1 MLGNSENILSVHF
14 LMRSGNSSVGLSAYL
29 HFVDSVCRFME
40 IGPEMSM
47 EFYRQFCSWE
57 NGKTGLQVR
66 AYGAKRTS
74 RAMKGLN
81 PVCALEPSSGNY
93 MQNHLPNLP
102 TPPKIVIH

>member
-14 LMRSGNSSVGLSAYL
+14 LTRSGNSSVGLSAYL

-40 IGPEMSM
+40 IGLEMSM

-66 AYGAKRTS
+66 QYGAKRTS
-74 RAMKGLN
+74 RAMKGF
-81 PVCALEPSSGNY
+81 ESSLCLGVIFRELY
-93 MQNHLPNLP
+93 AKSLTKP
-102 TPPKIVIH
+102 TPPPRF